1 MKRIALGLV
10 MAATLVAPFQTDA
23 RPRGRGMFPPGAGTA
38 NPSGLV
44 AEEIAFAR
52 MAREKGQW
60 TAFREF
66 ADDTA
71 IMFVPQEVQA
81 KDWLKKQDD
90 PPAPVQWQPYQVWM
104 SCDGTLGVTKGA
116 WQRPDGS
123 VGWYT
128 TIWKRQKKGE
138 YRWVLDHGDT
148 LQSALP
154 EPDMLTAKVAQ
165 CGHRPNAPGQATPPA
180 DARTFTG
187 GNSTDGTLRWN
198 VTVLGS
204 NDARSVRVELWDGTQ
219 FVPIVE
225 DKVTPAS

>member
-1 MKRIALGLV
+1 MKRIALGL
-10 MAATLVAPFQTDA
+10 ALVAVFAASAQTDA
-23 RPRGRGMFPPGAGTA
+23 RPRRRLPPGTGTA
-38 NPSGLV
+38 NPSALV

-52 MAREKGQW
+52 LAREKGQW
-60 TAFREF
+60 KAFREF

-81 KDWLKKQDD
+81 QDWLKKQAD
-90 PPAPVQWQPYQVWM
+90 PAAPVQWEPHQVWM

-128 TIWKRQKKGE
+128 TIWQRQKKGE

-148 LQSALP
+148 LPSALP
-154 EPDMLTAKVAQ
+154 EPDMLTARVAK
-165 CGHRPNAPGQATPPA
+165 CGRRPDAPPPGTPPA

-187 GNSTDGTLRWN
+187 GNSLDGTLRWH
-198 VTVLGS
+198 VTVMS
-204 NDARSVRVELWDGTQ
+204 ANDARTVSVQLWNGTQ
-219 FVPIVE
+219 FDTIVE
-225 DKVTPAS
+225 DKVTPQG

>member
-1 MKRIALGLV
+1 MKRLALGLV
-10 MAATLVAPFQTDA
+10 LVAALTASVQTDA
-23 RPRGRGMFPPGAGTA
+23 RPKRRLPPGAGTA
-38 NPSGLV
+38 NPSALV

-52 MAREKGQW
+52 LARDKGQW
-60 TAFREF
+60 KAFREF

-71 IMFVPQEVQA
+71 LMFVPQEVQA
-81 KDWLKKQDD
+81 QDWLKMQKE
-90 PPAPVQWQPYQVWM
+90 PAAPVQWDPHQVWM

-148 LQSALP
+148 LPAALP
-154 EPDMLTAKVAQ
+154 EPEMLTARVAK
-165 CGHRPNAPGQATPPA
+165 CGRHPDAPPSVTPPE

-187 GNSTDGTLRWN
+187 GNSLDGTLRWN
-198 VTVLGS
+198 VTVLSS
-204 NDARSVRVELWDGTQ
+204 NDARTVSVQLWNGAQ
-219 FVPIVE
+219 FETILQ
-225 DKVTPAS
+225 DKVTPQG